1 MTVVVLYF
9 WIRHCQD
16 QQFDIDNDNDVD
28 NNEIDTQAPEIDP
41 AAAIS
46 ADPGARL
53 EEIQDGL
60 EEEPAAGAEVEE
72 EVAAGLEAPPLALP
86 EIAAEQEIPEAVEVD
101 VAEPAG
107 SAGEPAGSAAPSD
120 QSEVAVPAP
129 APPVPGIPR
138 LRVHASPRQILEQ
151 ASPNSTFTVGINHND
166 HRFYVKC
173 KVKAA
178 DDDRLVSP
186 YQNQSFSKTFYLET
200 PGSWEQTLAD
210 VHDHCWR
217 KWELIKSDYPADK
230 EVQVPGRVPD
240 YVIDQIRPH
249 MTDKIPARKEYSSAR
264 SGVW

>member
-1 MTVVVLYF
+1 M
-9 WIRHCQD
+9 
-16 QQFDIDNDNDVD
+16 
-28 NNEIDTQAPEIDP
+28 
-41 AAAIS
+41 
-46 ADPGARL
+46 
-53 EEIQDGL
+53 
-60 EEEPAAGAEVEE
+60 
-72 EVAAGLEAPPLALP
+72 ALP
-86 EIAAEQEIPEAVEVD
+86 EIAAEHEIPEAVEVD

-129 APPVPGIPR
+129 VPPVPGLPR

-200 PGSWEQTLAD
+200 PGNWEQTLAD

-230 EVQVPGRVPD
+230 EVQVLGRVPD

-264 SGVW
+264 SGV